1 VKVSRAYC
9 VNSDRS
15 RALLLP
21 LLVSGV
27 GMILGPVLG
36 GFGSNIAGLGLLSRY
51 PYALPNLIIAAWYAV
66 STVLVLIY
74 VEETLPFQREGE
86 NSQALL
92 QQSFWRW
99 LKGRVSTSATSKHGA
114 YAKVPQEEAIPLA
127 TREDGPETQTTT
139 SRMPQWR
146 TLWTA
151 KVIAVMITHA
161 ILTGHVTAFG
171 LGFAVFLSNPVDAMV
186 QVKSGTNFDG
196 GHGVRASPFLITGG
210 LGWSAPQIGSF
221 MTSATV
227 LLALLQGLAFPRL
240 IRRFGTI
247 RIWRRALLI
256 FPPIYFF
263 APLSNLLMSA
273 TSPAVSIAYAAVI
286 MVLFMTAQ
294 ALAMPPLVLLINDS
308 VPHAGVRARINAV
321 GVTVGNLA
329 RTVFPILIMVVYGV
343 GLDRGFAVGAFWLM
357 SGLAVLG
364 CVVSR
369 YVVSTLDDN
378 IVHRKNE
385 GV

>member
-1 VKVSRAYC
+1 
-9 VNSDRS
+9 
-15 RALLLP
+15 
-21 LLVSGV
+21 
-27 GMILGPVLG
+27 MILGPVLG
-36 GFGSNIAGLGLLSRY
+36 GFGSNPAGLGLLSRY
-51 PYALPNLIIAAWYAV
+51 PYALPNLVIAAWYAV
-66 STVLVLIY
+66 STILVLIHI
-74 VEETLPFQREGE
+74 EETLPTQREGE
-86 NSQALL
+86 KSQALL
-92 QQSFWRW
+92 QRSFWRW
-99 LKGRVSTSATSKHGA
+99 LQGRVTTSATSKHGA
-114 YAKVPQEEAIPLA
+114 YARVPQEEEVPLA
-127 TREDGPETQTTT
+127 TQEDGPDTETTT

-151 KVIAVMITHA
+151 KVFAVMIAHA

-186 QVKSGTNFDG
+186 QVSSSADFDD
-196 GHGVRASPFLITGG
+196 GHGIRASPFLITGG

-273 TSPAVSIAYAAVI
+273 ASPAVSVAYAAVI

-308 VPHAGVRARINAV
+308 VPHAGGRARINAV

-329 RTVFPILIMVVYGV
+329 RTVFPILIMLVYGV
-343 GLDRGFAVGAFWLM
+343 GLDRGFSIGAFWLM

-364 CVVSR
+364 TVASRRVGATIDETVVLR
-369 YVVSTLDDN
+369 RTD
-378 IVHRKNE
+378 

>member
-1 VKVSRAYC
+1 
-9 VNSDRS
+9 
-15 RALLLP
+15 
-21 LLVSGV
+21 
-27 GMILGPVLG
+27 MILGPILG
-36 GFGSNIAGLGLLSRY
+36 GFGSNPAGLGLLSRY

-66 STVLVLIY
+66 STILVFIY
-74 VEETLPFQREGE
+74 VEETLPIKREGE
-86 NSQALL
+86 ISQASL
-92 QQSFWRW
+92 QRSFWRW
-99 LKGRVSTSATSKHGA
+99 LQGRVSTSATSKHGA
-114 YAKVPQEEAIPLA
+114 YVKVPQEEAISLA
-127 TREDGPETQTTT
+127 MQEDGPEMETTT

-146 TLWTA
+146 ALWTA
-151 KVIAVMITHA
+151 KVIAVMIAHA

-186 QVKSGTNFDG
+186 QMTSGRNFDD
-196 GHGVRASPFLITGG
+196 GHGTRASPFLITGG

-247 RIWRRALLI
+247 RVWRRALLV

-263 APLSNLLMSA
+263 APLCNLLTTAASPSVSA
-273 TSPAVSIAYAAVI
+273 AYAAVV
-286 MVLFMTAQ
+286 MVLFMSAQ

-308 VPHAGVRARINAV
+308 VPHAGGRARINAV

-329 RTVFPILIMVVYGV
+329 RTVFPILIMLVYGV
-343 GLDRGFAVGAFWLM
+343 GLDHGFALAAFWLM

-364 CVVSR
+364 VVASR
-369 YVVSTLDDN
+369 GVGLTLDETVVLKRTEDT
-378 IVHRKNE
+378 
-385 GV
+385 